1 MAPTHSGGDVA
12 SVQRMNLGRAPGGV
26 KFHANG
32 HRAKHTVAYVTV
44 AAIHWGIPLSQ
55 IRLRFG
61 STPLST
67 KRKLM
72 HTSLI
77 PVRWGDLD
85 AYGHLNNT
93 LYFRFCE
100 QARVEWIEAAGFEV
114 RPERREAP
122 VIINASCT
130 FLVPV
135 NYPANVVVRLFAGE
149 PGRSSVMSWYELY
162 IEGQDQLV
170 AEGASK
176 IVWMDHETGKSVPLP
191 DALRSVIES

>member
-1 MAPTHSGGDVA
+1 MAPPRSGGDVP
-12 SVQRMNLGRAPGGV
+12 SVQRMNLGRAPGCV
-26 KFHANG
+26 KFHADGN
-32 HRAKHTVAYVTV
+32 RVKHTGAYVTV
-44 AAIHWGIPLSQ
+44 AAIRWEIPLFQ
-55 IRLRFG
+55 IWSRFR
-61 STPLST
+61 SAPLSV

-72 HTSLI
+72 HTSI
-77 PVRWGDLD
+77 IAVRWGDLD

-100 QARVEWIEAAGFEV
+100 QARVEWIESAGFAV

-135 NYPANVVVRLFAGE
+135 NYPATVVVRLFAGE
-149 PGRSSVMSWYELY
+149 PGRSSVMTWYELF
-162 IEGQDQLV
+162 IEGQEQLV

-176 IVWMDHETGKSVPLP
+176 VVWMDHETGKSVPLP
-191 DALRSVIES
+191 DALRSAIEN